1 MAQVT
6 MRDQSRAGHVLGG
19 AVVEGLPARTTL
31 AELVRVRV
39 HHEVATHNADP
50 GPVYRGLV
58 APEDAIRHTDGFR
71 MPSTRPLDA
80 DRFVRAVHE
89 AVAAGVVHF
98 RIDGRTHDDLAASFD
113 ADEVDEVVVV
123 MDRPIVARTR

>member
-1 MAQVT
+1 

-19 AVVEGLPARTTL
+19 ALVEGLPEETTL
-31 AELVRVRV
+31 GELVRVRV
-39 HHEVATHNADP
+39 HHEVATYNGDP

-58 APEDAIRHTDGFR
+58 APEDAIRHSDGFR
-71 MPSTRPLDA
+71 MPHARPLDA

-89 AVAAGVVHF
+89 AVAAGLVHF
-98 RIDGRTHDDLAASFD
+98 RVGEQAHDDLAASFD

-123 MDRPIVARTR
+123 MDRPIVARTG

>member
-1 MAQVT
+1 

-19 AVVEGLPARTTL
+19 AVVEGLPGRTTL

-39 HHEVATHNADP
+39 RHEVATYNAAP

-58 APEDAIRHTDGFR
+58 APEGAIRHSDGFR
-71 MPSTRPLDA
+71 MSSTRPLDA
-80 DRFVRAVHE
+80 ERLVRAVHE

-98 RIDGRTHDDLAASFD
+98 RVGEQTHDDLAAPFD

-123 MDRPIVARTR
+123 MDRPIVARAG